1 MEEFVCIDSANSQ
14 LSVNGDIL
22 IADPELEILSDMTF
36 GEGTGGEYTDA
47 LANNNYRSFWKG
59 IRTTKNENANKGW
72 WYTDSAF
79 TTSSDEFSLGLET
92 ITSDGTSQA
101 VYAPRQNKSAFLGGA
116 YKFSFFYK
124 PSNITALNP
133 IGFKIEY
140 VNSTDSVIGEF
151 FIDYAGEGMKSGKWD
166 KFEYMQSDMW
176 TGVDWEPGGSQSST
190 SYLDFSI
197 RLNGCT
203 ATLLYP
209 KLIIYGENF

>member
-22 IADPELEILSDMTF
+22 IADPGLEILSDMTF
-36 GEGTGGEYTDA
+36 GGSTSGEYTDA
-47 LANNNYRSFWKG
+47 LVNYRSFEKG
-59 IRTTKNENANKGW
+59 ERTDYGGGDASKGW
-72 WYTDSAF
+72 WYTQSAF
-79 TTSSDEFSLGLET
+79 TTSFDEFSLGLET
-92 ITSDGTSQA
+92 ITSNGTSQA

-116 YKFSFFYK
+116 YEFSFFYK
-124 PSNITALNP
+124 PSNVTALNP

-140 VNSTDSVIGEF
+140 INGSGSVIGEF

-166 KFEYMQSDMW
+166 KFEYKRSDMW
-176 TGVDWEPGGSQSST
+176 SGVDWEPGGSQSST

>member
-1 MEEFVCIDSANSQ
+1 MEEFVRIDSSNSQ

-22 IADPELEILSDMTF
+22 IADAGLEILYDMIF

-47 LANNNYRSFWKG
+47 LTNHRSFDKG
-59 IRTTKNENANKGW
+59 GRTGIHANADKGW
-72 WYTDSAF
+72 WYTDSDF
-79 TTSSDEFSLGLET
+79 TTSPDEFSLGLET

-133 IGFKIEY
+133 IGFKVEY
-140 VNSTDSVIGEF
+140 VDSTDSVIGEF
-151 FIDYAGEGMKSGKWD
+151 FIDYASEGMKSGKWD
-166 KFEYMQSDMW
+166 KFEYEKSDMW
-176 TGVDWEPGGSQSST
+176 SGVEWKSGGSKANT
-190 SYLDFSI
+190 AYLDFSI

>member
-22 IADPELEILSDMTF
+22 IADPGLEILSDMTF
-36 GEGTGGEYTDA
+36 GGSTNGEYTDA
-47 LANNNYRSFWKG
+47 LVNYRSFEKG
-59 IRTTKNENANKGW
+59 IRTDRHGTKASAGW
-72 WYTDSAF
+72 WYSDSAF
-79 TTSSDEFSLGLET
+79 TISSDEFSLGLET

-101 VYAPRQNKSAFLGGA
+101 VYAPRQDKSAFLGGA

-124 PSNITALNP
+124 PSDITALGP
-133 IGFKIEY
+133 IGFKVEY
-140 VNSTDSVIGEF
+140 VNSSHSVIGEF
-151 FIDYAGEGMKSGKWD
+151 FMDYASEGMKSGKWD
-166 KFEYMQSDMW
+166 KFEYMRSDMW
-176 TGVDWEPGGSQSST
+176 SGVDWEPGGSQSST

>member
-1 MEEFVCIDSANSQ
+1 MEEFVRIDSSNSQ

-22 IADPELEILSDMTF
+22 IADPGLEILSDMTF
-36 GEGTGGEYTDA
+36 GEGTGGDYTDA
-47 LANNNYRSFWKG
+47 LTNHRSFDKVGRTG
-59 IRTTKNENANKGW
+59 IRANADKGW
-72 WYTDSAF
+72 WYTSSAF
-79 TTSSDEFSLGLET
+79 TTSFDEFSLDLET
-92 ITSDGTSQA
+92 ITSNGTSQT

-140 VNSTDSVIGEF
+140 VNSNNSVIGEF